1 MRNQI
6 KLKIKIAL
14 AALLPLIMFS
24 TGNAQTLDK
33 VKRDELF
40 VIMSSTGNAQ
50 TFDKAKLDQ
59 LFDRLLEKNK
69 GMGSI
74 CLAKDGKILYTRTFG
89 YGQISETI
97 KKSLTD
103 DTKYRIS
110 SITKSYTAVMIFQL
124 AEEGKLKLSDK
135 LDKFFPQIPNASK
148 ITIAHILSHRSGIP
162 NATPDG
168 SGMQPRT
175 QEERVA
181 EIAKGQPDFEPD
193 SKHLYSNSGYVLLGY
208 VVEKVAGKPYQEALK
223 ERITSKLS
231 LRNTYMGTGNT
242 DISRNESLSYRYLG
256 EWKQANEPD
265 FSITAGAG
273 AIVSTPADMATFI
286 HGLFEL
292 KLISQNSLNQMK
304 TMRDGEGMGMEPFTF
319 AGKTLYGH
327 TGGSATSGAW
337 LAYDPEEKL
346 AMAYT
351 TNAKVYPVADIVKG
365 VFDIYWNRP
374 FEIPSFNV
382 LRISPKILD
391 QYVGV
396 YTAPGAPVKWTI
408 TRNDST
414 LFIQDRQSPIP
425 LEATA
430 ENQFTIT
437 TGVTLEFDAAKK
449 QMTIKRPQGER
460 VFTKEN

>member
-1 MRNQI
+1 MKIQVIR
-6 KLKIKIAL
+6 KIKMAL
-14 AALLPLIMFS
+14 ATLLSMMLLNMS
-24 TGNAQTLDK
+24 YAQTL
-33 VKRDELF
+33 
-40 VIMSSTGNAQ
+40 N
-50 TFDKAKLDQ
+50 KAKLDQ

-74 CLAKDGKILYTRTFG
+74 CIAQDGKILYSRNFG
-89 YGQISETI
+89 YSQISETI
-97 KKSLTD
+97 KEPLTD
-103 DTKYRIS
+103 DTRYRIS
-110 SITKSYTAVMIFQL
+110 SITKTYTAVMTFQL
-124 AEEGKLKLSDK
+124 IEEGKLSLSDK
-135 LDKFFPQIPNASK
+135 LEKFFPQIPNAGK
-148 ITIAHILSHRSGIP
+148 ITIAQILSHRSGIP
-162 NATPDG
+162 NVAPDG

-193 SKHLYSNSGYVLLGY
+193 TKHLYSNSGYVLLGY
-208 VVEKVAGKPYQEALK
+208 IVEKVGGKPYPEALK
-223 ERITSKLS
+223 ERITSKLG
-231 LRNTYMGTGNT
+231 LKNTYMATGNT
-242 DISRNESLSYRYLG
+242 TVSRNESLSYRYIG
-256 EWKQANEPD
+256 EWKEAKEPD

-273 AIVSTPADMATFI
+273 AIVSTPADMVKFI
-286 HGLFEL
+286 QGLFDL

-337 LAYDPEEKL
+337 LAYYPEEKL

-351 TNAKVYPVADIVKG
+351 TNAKVYPVSNIVSG

-374 FEIPSFNV
+374 FEIPSFEAFKV
-382 LRISPKILD
+382 SPEILD

-396 YTAPGAPVKWTI
+396 YTATGAPVKWTV
-408 TRNDST
+408 TRKDST
-414 LFIQDRQSPIP
+414 LFIQNDQTPIP

-430 ENQFTIT
+430 ENKFTIT
-437 TGVTLEFDAAKK
+437 TGVTLEFDASKK
-449 QMTIKRPQGER
+449 QMTIRRPGVER